1 LEVFAMPQL
10 SAAQWE
16 LARGLYERKPTI
28 TRIAAVINVHERTLR
43 YRAKK
48 EGWVRLS
55 LPKPEP
61 GKGAAL
67 ALFSPD
73 ELEGAAVDLPEGGQE
88 MSLEDVRKRMAEVLP
103 RLLARMVELAERG
116 VLDKARID
124 ALLAMGRIL
133 EQSEAVAQASAAE
146 QQKRSDDE
154 LAAMLER
161 IDERIIELAQAY
173 AERLGG
179 AEHRGGAG

>member
-1 LEVFAMPQL
+1 MPQL
-10 SAAQWE
+10 SAAEWE
-16 LARGLYERKPTI
+16 LARGLYERPTI
-28 TRIAAVINVHERTLR
+28 ERIAAVFNVHERTLR

-48 EGWVRLS
+48 EGWERQP
-55 LPKPEP
+55 LPNRPSE
-61 GKGAAL
+61 GATP

-73 ELEGAAVDLPEGGQE
+73 ELGAEGALADLPDGRQ
-88 MSLEDVRKRMAEVLP
+88 MTLEDVRKRLAEVMP
-103 RLLARMVELAERG
+103 RLLGKAVVLAERG

-124 ALLAMGRIL
+124 ALLSMGRLL
-133 EQSEAVAQASAAE
+133 EQSEAVVQASAAE

-179 AEHRGGAG
+179 AEHRDEAG

>member
-1 LEVFAMPQL
+1 MHPPV
-10 SAAQWE
+10 SAVQWE
-16 LARGLYERKPTI
+16 ALRALREGAPPTFPRLAAAADLNPATVRERALRDNWPKRRFP
-28 TRIAAVINVHERTLR
+28 RQGSKASQIAAPECE
-43 YRAKK
+43 A
-48 EGWVRLS
+48 EAEPLS
-55 LPKPEP
+55 
-61 GKGAAL
+61 
-67 ALFSPD
+67 D
-73 ELEGAAVDLPEGGQE
+73 MPEG
-88 MSLEDVRKRMAEVLP
+88 MSLEDVRKRLAEVMP
-103 RLLARMVELAERG
+103 RLLGKAVALAERG

-124 ALLAMGRIL
+124 ALLSMGRLL

-179 AEHRGGAG
+179 AEHRDGAC

>member
-1 LEVFAMPQL
+1 M
-10 SAAQWE
+10 WE
-16 LARGLYERKPTI
+16 RRLTTAGQ
-28 TRIAAVINVHERTLR
+28 IAAVAGVHERTLTR
-43 YRAKK
+43 RAVK
-48 EGWVRLS
+48 EGWERRP
-55 LPKPEP
+55 LPTRP
-61 GKGAAL
+61 GKDAGS

-73 ELEGAAVDLPEGGQE
+73 ELVAEGASADLPEVGQE
-88 MSLEDVRKRMAEVLP
+88 MSLEDARKRLAEVMP
-103 RLLARMVELAERG
+103 RLLGKAVVLAERG

-124 ALLAMGRIL
+124 ALLSMGRLL
-133 EQSEAVAQASAAE
+133 EQSEAVVQASAAE

-179 AEHRGGAG
+179 AEHRDGAG

>member
-1 LEVFAMPQL
+1 MPQL
-10 SAAQWE
+10 SAARWK
-16 LARGLYERKPTI
+16 LARAWFERPTFE
-28 TRIAAVINVHERTLR
+28 RMAAVLNVHESTLR
-43 YRAKK
+43 RRAVT
-48 EGWVRLS
+48 EGWQRPS
-55 LPKPEP
+55 LPKRDED
-61 GKGAAL
+61 KGEAP

-73 ELEGAAVDLPEGGQE
+73 ELEGALADLPEGGQP
-88 MSLEDVRKRMAEVLP
+88 MSLEDVRKRLAEVLP
-103 RLLARMVELAERG
+103 RLLARIVELAERG

-124 ALLAMGRIL
+124 ALLSMGRIL
-133 EQSEAVAQASAAE
+133 EQSAAVAQASAGE

-179 AEHRGGAG
+179 GEYRAGTG

>member
-1 LEVFAMPQL
+1 MPKL
-10 SAAQWE
+10 SAARWE
-16 LARGLYERKPTI
+16 LVRAWYERPTI
-28 TRIAAVINVHERTLR
+28 ERMAAALDVHERTLR
-43 YRAKK
+43 RRTVS
-48 EGWVRLS
+48 EGWQRPS
-55 LPKPEP
+55 LPDREP
-61 GKGAAL
+61 GQTPALTPPEQPGAEGAL
-67 ALFSPD
+67 A
-73 ELEGAAVDLPEGGQE
+73 DLPEG
-88 MSLEDVRKRMAEVLP
+88 MSLEDVRKRLAEVLP

-124 ALLAMGRIL
+124 ALLSMGRIL
-133 EQSEAVAQASAAE
+133 EQSEAVAQASAAD

-179 AEHRGGAG
+179 GEHRDGSG